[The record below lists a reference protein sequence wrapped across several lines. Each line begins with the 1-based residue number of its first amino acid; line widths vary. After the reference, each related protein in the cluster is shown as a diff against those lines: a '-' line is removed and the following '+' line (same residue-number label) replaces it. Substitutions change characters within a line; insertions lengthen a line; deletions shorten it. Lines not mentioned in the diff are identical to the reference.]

1 MAITNYSELK
11 TAVANWLDRS
21 DLTAYVP
28 DYITLAESKLRK
40 DRQVRKIQV
49 RVPFSV
55 STEKVDVP
63 SDFRQ
68 IKSLYHD
75 GPTYYGPI
83 DIVGE
88 GELAQEKHLNG
99 ADSGVPA
106 KAAYV
111 SDQIWFSPEPDATYS
126 LVMTYETSLV
136 ALSDSNTTN
145 WLITNHPEIY
155 LYAALVESAPF
166 LKDDA
171 RIATWE
177 TMLSKALGL
186 LYQNTQRQEFSGH
199 MVSRPRRPIGG

>member
-1 MAITNYSELK
+1 MAITTYSDLQ
-11 TAVANWLDRS
+11 TTIASWLDRT

-40 DRQVRKIQV
+40 DRQVRKIQP
-49 RVPFSV
+49 RVPLSV
-55 STEKVDVP
+55 GAEAVDVP

-83 DIVGE
+83 EIVGE
-88 GELAQEKHLNG
+88 SELAEEKRLNG
-99 ADSGVPA
+99 ADTGVPNRVA
-106 KAAYV
+106 FVA
-111 SDQIWFSPEPDATYS
+111 DQLWFSPEPDATYS
-126 LVMTYETSLV
+126 LVMTYETKLL
-136 ALSDSNTTN
+136 ALSDTNTTN
-145 WLITNHPEIY
+145 WLLTNHPEIY
-155 LYAALVESAPF
+155 MYAALVESAPF
-166 LKDDA
+166 LKDDQ
-171 RIATWE
+171 RINTWE